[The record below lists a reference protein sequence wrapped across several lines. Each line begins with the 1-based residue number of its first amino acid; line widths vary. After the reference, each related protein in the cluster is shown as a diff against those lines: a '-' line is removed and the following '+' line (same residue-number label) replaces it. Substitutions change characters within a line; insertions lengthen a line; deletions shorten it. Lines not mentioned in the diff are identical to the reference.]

1 MNSTDASSALEP
13 HQTISSDGEQVC
25 FQLQSQTP
33 VLPNH
38 HRRDVHSSSS
48 TATGRR
54 PLIILYRHRRDVHS
68 SSSTATDRRPLIILY
83 RHRQASTHH
92 PLPPQAGVHSSSST
106 ATDKM
111 STHRLLKPF
120 ETF

>member
-13 HQTISSDGEQVC
+13 PSEPNPSADKITTDETSTHHPLPPQTRRPLII
-25 FQLQSQTP
+25 LYR
-33 VLPNH
+33 

-68 SSSTATDRRPLIILY
+68 SSSTATD
-83 RHRQASTHH
+83 
-92 PLPPQAGVHSSSST
+92 
-106 ATDKM
+106 KM